1 MAPARLA
8 GQYSIMMTPR
18 GPGTLYVL
26 SIPYKLLGDKG
37 VPSAEL
43 MNRLYKSAGG
53 FSAQKPNVVRRSHL
67 GREARSTLHVVVGW
81 LHRVDSVRF

>member
-1 MAPARLA
+1 MALARLA

-53 FSAQKPNVVRRSHL
+53 FSAQKPNVFLRRL
-67 GREARSTLHVVVGW
+67 VLVFRVEWRRPARL
-81 LHRVDSVRF
+81 